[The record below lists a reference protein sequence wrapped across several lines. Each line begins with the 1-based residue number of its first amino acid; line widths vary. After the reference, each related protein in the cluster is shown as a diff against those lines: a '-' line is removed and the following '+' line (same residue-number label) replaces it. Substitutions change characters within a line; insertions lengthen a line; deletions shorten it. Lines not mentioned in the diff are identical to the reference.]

1 MPPTARLVVML
12 AALAAAFFCTDAAGV
27 DTAALAG
34 LDLDPG
40 LRHFL
45 GSMLSDLEQ
54 AEEQTKG
61 ELSQVKAELAEFRA
75 EMHEEKVA
83 LRAEMVALENK
94 TQTRVQGLETE
105 VHELRAV
112 LYMFS
117 KQTRSRLDQC
127 ETETT
132 PFVQLMQRRQMQ
144 AATARCQGDRMQAML
159 NACCT
164 GGHRRSNRRF
174 LQSNLL
180 EPAGCSGFPATR
192 SIDCSPLL
200 IEFYEGCQHIILEV
214 APAEQQDFTS
224 FYSLCNVVAHQ
235 TALAVEGA
243 SPVRQFR
250 VVVIDEEAEQQA
262 ALANGGASPA
272 PSFGPVNLPPPPP

>member
-1 MPPTARLVVML
+1 MRY
-12 AALAAAFFCTDAAGV
+12 G
-27 DTAALAG
+27 
-34 LDLDPG
+34 
-40 LRHFL
+40 
-45 GSMLSDLEQ
+45 
-54 AEEQTKG
+54 
-61 ELSQVKAELAEFRA
+61 
-75 EMHEEKVA
+75 
-83 LRAEMVALENK
+83 
-94 TQTRVQGLETE
+94 
-105 VHELRAV
+105 
-112 LYMFS
+112 
-117 KQTRSRLDQC
+117 
-127 ETETT
+127 
-132 PFVQLMQRRQMQ
+132 
-144 AATARCQGDRMQAML
+144 
-159 NACCT
+159 
-164 GGHRRSNRRF
+164 SNRRL

-200 IEFYEGCQHIILEV
+200 IEFYEGCQHVILEV